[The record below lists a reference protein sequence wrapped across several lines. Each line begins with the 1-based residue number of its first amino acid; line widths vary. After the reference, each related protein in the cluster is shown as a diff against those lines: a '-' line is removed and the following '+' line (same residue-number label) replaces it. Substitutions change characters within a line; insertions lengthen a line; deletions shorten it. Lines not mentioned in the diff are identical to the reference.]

1 MNKLLL
7 IFLIISIINLCS
19 CFKLQNNYNNI
30 NNLKAT
36 NTNRNDISDKEF
48 KEIWNLSRSP
58 SGDSKSEKKVGGK
71 DSPKRWSEIL
81 SPIDLYPVAI
91 DTAAVG

>member
-7 IFLIISIINLCS
+7 IFLIISIIINLCS
-19 CFKLQNNYNNI
+19 CFKLQNNNNNI

-48 KEIWNLSRSP
+48 KEVWKLGKTP
-58 SGDSKSEKKVGGK
+58 DSKSEKKVGK